1 MSAHSHS
8 TDSHEELGHIVEPKT
23 FRKVLLTLFFLTFV
37 TVAVAPSVTK
47 EFGITAFD
55 FGSFNVVIAM
65 FIASIKATLVL
76 LIFMHL
82 KYENKIT
89 VMYLIFPIV
98 LIFCMM
104 AGIFIDN
111 PFRRAMLP
119 MKEEKGKVISASEY
133 SQSDKE
139 ESTFDTEHG
148 STHESGSADAGH
160 GSAH

>member
-1 MSAHSHS
+1 MSAHSHHS
-8 TDSHEELGHIVEPKT
+8 DTHQELGHIIEPKT
-23 FRKVLLTLFFLTFV
+23 FRKVLFTLFFLTFI

-89 VMYLIFPIV
+89 VMYLIFPIF

-111 PFRRAMLP
+111 PLRRAMLP
-119 MKEEKGKVISASEY
+119 VKEEKGKVIAAESYAQSAEEEV
-133 SQSDKE
+133 SQ
-139 ESTFDTEHG
+139 G
-148 STHESGSADAGH
+148 STEEHHEKVETH
-160 GSAH
+160 KAH